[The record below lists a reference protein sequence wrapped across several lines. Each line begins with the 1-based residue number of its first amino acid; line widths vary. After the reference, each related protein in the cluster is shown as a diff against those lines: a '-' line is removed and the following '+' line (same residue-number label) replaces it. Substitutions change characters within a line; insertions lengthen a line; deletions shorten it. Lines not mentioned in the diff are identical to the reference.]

1 MNKSKKTKDRKA
13 SQTAY
18 TKILQSLRNS
28 LTLEYSKVLQRET
41 RGIILGYD

>member
-1 MNKSKKTKDRKA
+1 MNKNKKTKDRKP

-28 LTLEYSKVLQRET
+28 LTMEYSKVLRRET
-41 RGIILGYD
+41 SGIILGYD